1 MKPSLSNLQDKLP
14 SISKQNGAVELVKEK
29 EKEEES
35 EETEHSEDTVSP
47 EQEEEGEKRLSSKT
61 PDLVP
66 KSFQDK
72 RSFFENLGPI
82 KVKRKGKKGKKVEED
97 CSLSQ
102 PEDKVK
108 FWLPTTPPSVRPED
122 IFVGK
127 KFDKPQ
133 KQVTFSDQNNIF

>member
-1 MKPSLSNLQDKLP
+1 M
-14 SISKQNGAVELVKEK
+14 ELVKEK
-29 EKEEES
+29 EGKEEA
-35 EETEHSEDTVSP
+35 EEAEHNDDTVSP
-47 EQEEEGEKRLSSKT
+47 EQEEETEKRLSSKT

-72 RSFFENLGPI
+72 RSDSLSPVRLYLSLLCFRTFFENLGPI
-82 KVKRKGKKGKKVEED
+82 KVKRKGKKGGKKGEED
-97 CSLSQ
+97 CSVGP

>member
-1 MKPSLSNLQDKLP
+1 MDILLGDLSP
-14 SISKQNGAVELVKEK
+14 
-29 EKEEES
+29 
-35 EETEHSEDTVSP
+35 T
-47 EQEEEGEKRLSSKT
+47 
-61 PDLVP
+61 
-66 KSFQDK
+66 F

-82 KVKRKGKKGKKVEED
+82 KVKRKWKKGKKGEED
-97 CSLSQ
+97 GSLSSL
-102 PEDKVK
+102 EDKVK

>member
-1 MKPSLSNLQDKLP
+1 MEAGPNNDQADP
-14 SISKQNGAVELVKEK
+14 
-29 EKEEES
+29 EE
-35 EETEHSEDTVSP
+35 
-47 EQEEEGEKRLSSKT
+47 EEEGEERLSSKT

-72 RSFFENLGPI
+72 RSDSRRWIYYYWVISPLTFRSFFENLGPI
-82 KVKRKGKKGKKVEED
+82 KVKRKGKKGKKGEEEG
-97 CSLSQ
+97 SLGSL
-102 PEDKVK
+102 EDKVK

>member
-1 MKPSLSNLQDKLP
+1 MRTQSAPSRSRRRERRDCPARPRTWCRNHFKTRGLTVFLQ
-14 SISKQNGAVELVKEK
+14 SGFISPFYFR
-29 EKEEES
+29 
-35 EETEHSEDTVSP
+35 T
-47 EQEEEGEKRLSSKT
+47 
-61 PDLVP
+61 
-66 KSFQDK
+66 
-72 RSFFENLGPI
+72 FFENLGPI
-82 KVKRKGKKGKKVEED
+82 KVKRKGKKGGKKGEED
-97 CSLSQ
+97 CSVGP

>member
-1 MKPSLSNLQDKLP
+1 M
-14 SISKQNGAVELVKEK
+14 
-29 EKEEES
+29 
-35 EETEHSEDTVSP
+35 
-47 EQEEEGEKRLSSKT
+47 
-61 PDLVP
+61 
-66 KSFQDK
+66 
-72 RSFFENLGPI
+72 
-82 KVKRKGKKGKKVEED
+82 KRKGKKGGKKGEEE
-97 CSLSQ
+97 CSVGS